1 MSSIGKVFI
10 VINLVLAALFVGSAA
25 SLIQTGQDWRTKYE
39 TTDRDLKAQLATSE
53 SETAAAQDEVTQ
65 VTQQKDRIATEKS
78 TLEADKAAL
87 EDELNTE
94 REINADMRERLTSI
108 DGKLG
113 DLESTNRQQ
122 ESRIATLN
130 EQVGTLRG
138 ERDSAL
144 DARDAAE
151 GARATAERSSETV
164 SRERD
169 ELEVALGRANEKVA
183 SKDAK
188 LAEVAKLYKVDLNN
202 LNDQPDLSGRVTS
215 VDSSLGTTVVVI
227 NLGKNDGV
235 KPGHTFDVYD
245 GGVYKGKIYV
255 ETVNSS
261 QSAATISLVG
271 DGTIGVDDAVVSRL

>member
-1 MSSIGKVFI
+1 MSPIGKVFI

-25 SLIQTGQDWRTKYE
+25 SLIQTGQEWRTKYE
-39 TTDRDLKAQLATSE
+39 STSTELTATIAEKDGEIAAAENETRQATS
-53 SETAAAQDEVTQ
+53 
-65 VTQQKDRIATEKS
+65 QKDRLASEKS
-78 TLEADKAAL
+78 TLEAEKAAL
-87 EDELNTE
+87 EDELATE
-94 REINADMRERLTSI
+94 REQNADLRESLTSI

-122 ESRIATLN
+122 ESRIADLN

-138 ERDSAL
+138 ERDGAL
-144 DARDAAE
+144 DERDSAE
-151 GARATAERSSETV
+151 AARATAERTAETV

-169 ELEVALGRANEKVA
+169 ELQIALGRANETIS

-188 LAEVAKLYKVDLNN
+188 LAEVARLYKVDLNN
-202 LNDQPDLSGRVTS
+202 LNDQPDLSGRVTA
-215 VDSSLGTTVVVI
+215 VDSTHGTTVVVI

-235 KPGHTFDVYD
+235 KPGHSFDVYN

-271 DGTIGVDDAVVSRL
+271 EGEIGVDDAVVSRL